1 MASQKET
8 DTLKQ
13 DVNRKYRHY
22 NRGAKLWSLTHH
34 GVLYGSAIASASAAV
49 IVQLQDLPVGVA
61 LSPTDLSTL
70 LAALAALLA
79 TTAGVGGFERKWRA
93 NRVSRT
99 KMELLRERLELNLID
114 IGDALDKYSEILNE
128 HDAAIGGS

>member
-1 MASQKET
+1 MASQQGTGTFSE
-8 DTLKQ
+8 
-13 DVNRKYRHY
+13 DVTNKCKRF
-22 NRGAKLWSLTHH
+22 NWGAKMWSLAHH
-34 GVLYGSAIASASAAV
+34 GVLFGSAIASASAAV
-49 IVQLQDLPVGVA
+49 IVQLQDVPIRVP

-79 TTAGVGGFERKWRA
+79 TTAAVGGFERKWRA

-99 KMELLRERLELNLID
+99 RMELLRERLEANVID
-114 IGDALDKYSEILNE
+114 IEKALDEYSCILNK

>member
-49 IVQLQDLPVGVA
+49 IVQLQDLPVRVE